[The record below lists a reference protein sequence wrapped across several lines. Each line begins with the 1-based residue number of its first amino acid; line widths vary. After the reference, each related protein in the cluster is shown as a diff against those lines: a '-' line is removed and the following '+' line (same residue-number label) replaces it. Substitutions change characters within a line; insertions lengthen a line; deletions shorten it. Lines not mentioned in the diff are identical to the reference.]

1 MFMLRPRQRG
11 HTPALSLLSISAP
24 THIGLSHVH
33 NHVSACGGRAACA
46 HERQRMFLQTMGSA
60 RAIDFVVM
68 AMALLIG
75 KARRARAYCLHKA
88 NHEVFEAVAAL

>member
-1 MFMLRPRQRG
+1 
-11 HTPALSLLSISAP
+11 
-24 THIGLSHVH
+24 
-33 NHVSACGGRAACA
+33 
-46 HERQRMFLQTMGSA
+46 MFLRTMGST

>member
-1 MFMLRPRQRG
+1 
-11 HTPALSLLSISAP
+11 
-24 THIGLSHVH
+24 
-33 NHVSACGGRAACA
+33 
-46 HERQRMFLQTMGSA
+46 MFLQTMGST

-75 KARRARAYCLHKA
+75 KARRARAYCLRKA